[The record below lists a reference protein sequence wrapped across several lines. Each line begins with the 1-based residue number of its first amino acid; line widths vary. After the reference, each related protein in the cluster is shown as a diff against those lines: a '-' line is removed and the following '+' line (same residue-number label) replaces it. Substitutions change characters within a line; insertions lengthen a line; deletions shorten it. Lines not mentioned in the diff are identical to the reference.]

1 MILPFLAAA
10 WLLGFAVV
18 GVWGAPA
25 WVAGAWFAAAAP
37 GVWALR
43 GRGPALLLL
52 AAAALAV
59 LGAWRFEQWAS
70 EPLPDLARSLGAD
83 VTIEGRIDSE
93 PDPGLTTLRYH
104 VRAERVGAGGV
115 WRETGGRA
123 LITVR
128 ETESLAYGAPVRLS
142 GRLEEPPVL
151 EAFDYRAFLA
161 RRDIVGTMSFPRVEK
176 LGDGPR
182 GSPRALASEMRL
194 RLERSMQAALPEP
207 AASLGSGIV
216 MGRDATMPRDLTEA
230 FRETGLAHFVAVSG
244 SNIALVTALAFLL
257 FVPLVGRNWAILPAA
272 ASLGLYV
279 FLAGAE
285 ETVVRSGIMALIVL
299 VGFWLGRPRS
309 GLAALGA
316 AAIVMTA
323 AQPRLAL
330 EAGFQLSVASTA
342 GLIVFG
348 PWIHYGLAWLT
359 ARVGATGAIP
369 NVLLEVAALSLAAW
383 VAALPIIWV
392 TFGQVSLIGP
402 LVNIPTVPLF
412 ALAFWLSGATAIA
425 GAVWE
430 PAGWAIGLVAYYPL
444 AFIIWMAEA
453 GASLPRAAVAVP
465 RFGAEAALL
474 ATAVLGTLAWPA
486 YRFLAPRLAP
496 PPEAQ
501 GDIARTARAGALAG
515 GAGALVAAVVAIS
528 LWPIGGPGEL
538 QVTVLDV
545 GQGDAI
551 LVTTPNGKRV
561 VVDGG
566 PSGIVL
572 ARELSDVLPH
582 WQRGIAAVVLTHADA
597 DHVGGL
603 PALLERF
610 DVGRVYDNG
619 ETRDTAIFARF
630 AKAAGAREALHRGDV
645 FEVDGVRFEAL
656 WPIPETI
663 EGPRNASSVVLRV
676 TYGEATILLTGDIE
690 ETAQQAL
697 MAAGGF
703 DAHVLKVPHHGAS
716 TNSDGFLKASGAWVA
731 VISAGEGNRY
741 GHPTN
746 ETLVDLAGRA
756 VLRTDLHGRVT
767 IVSDGA
773 SIRVRAEHWEASF
786 APADGEG

>member
-1 MILPFLAAA
+1 MTLPLLAAA
-10 WLLGFAVV
+10 WLLGFAAV
-18 GVWGAPA
+18 GVWDAPV

-37 GVWALR
+37 GAWALR
-43 GRGPALLLL
+43 GRG
-52 AAAALAV
+52 AAALLGAAAV
-59 LGAWRFEQWAS
+59 MALLGAWRFEGWAA
-70 EPLPDLARSLGAD
+70 EPLPDLARSAGTQVAL
-83 VTIEGRIDSE
+83 EGRIDSE
-93 PDPGLTTLRYH
+93 PDPGLTTHRYH
-104 VRAERVGAGGV
+104 VRAERVEDGGV
-115 WRETGGRA
+115 WRETEGRA

-128 ETESLAYGAPVRLS
+128 QTERLGYGTPVRLS
-142 GRLEEPPVL
+142 GTLEAPPEL

-161 RRDIVGTMSFPRVEK
+161 RRDIVGTMSFPRVEQV
-176 LGDGPR
+176 GEAPR
-182 GSPRALASEMRL
+182 GSPRALAAEMRL

-207 AASLGSGIV
+207 AAALGSGIV
-216 MGRDATMPRDLTEA
+216 MGRDGTMPRELTEA

-257 FVPLVGRNWAILPAA
+257 FVPLVGRNWATLPAT
-272 ASLGLYV
+272 ASLVLYV

-285 ETVVRSGIMALIVL
+285 ETVVRAGIMALIVL

-309 GLAALGA
+309 GLAALAA

-348 PWIHYGLAWLT
+348 PWIRYALAWAA
-359 ARVGATGAIP
+359 ARLGAAGVVP
-369 NVLLEVAALSLAAW
+369 GVLLDVASLSLAAW

-402 LVNIPTVPLF
+402 LVNIPTVPVF
-412 ALAFWLSGATAIA
+412 ALAFWLSGAAAIA

-430 PAGWAIGLVAYYPL
+430 PAGWAVGLVAYYPL

-453 GASLPRAAVAVP
+453 GASVPRAAVAVP

-474 ATAVLGTLAWPA
+474 ATAVLGALAWPA
-486 YRFLAPRLAP
+486 YRYLAPRLAP
-496 PPEAQ
+496 QEPRR
-501 GDIARTARAGALAG
+501 DVVRTVRAAALTS
-515 GAGALVAAVVAIS
+515 GAGALVAAIVAVS
-528 LWPIGGPGEL
+528 VWPASGPGAL

-551 LVTTPNGKRV
+551 LVTTPNGERV

-572 ARELSDVLPH
+572 ARELGDVLPH
-582 WQRGIAAVVLTHADA
+582 WQRGIAAVVLTHPDA

-610 DVGRVYDNG
+610 DVRQVYDNG
-619 ETRDTAIFARF
+619 QPRDTAIFGEYVEE
-630 AKAAGAREALHRGDV
+630 AGTRETLRRGSA
-645 FEVDGVRFEAL
+645 FEVDGVRFETL
-656 WPIPETI
+656 WPPPGSLD
-663 EGPRNASSVVLRV
+663 GPRNTWSVVLRV
-676 TYGEATILLTGDIE
+676 TYGDATILLTGDID
-690 ETAQQAL
+690 ETAQRAL
-697 MAAGGF
+697 LASGDVG
-703 DAHVLKVPHHGAS
+703 AHVLKVPHHGAS
-716 TNSDGFLKASGAWVA
+716 TNADGFFDATRAWVT
-731 VISAGEGNRY
+731 VISAGEGNRF

-746 ETLVDLAGRA
+746 ETLVDLEGRA
-756 VLRTDLHGRVT
+756 VLRTDVHGRVT
-767 IVSDGA
+767 IVSDGE
-773 SIRVRAEHWEASF
+773 SITVRAERWEPSF
-786 APADGEG
+786 APAEGEG

>member
-1 MILPFLAAA
+1 MTLPLLAAA
-10 WLLGFAVV
+10 WLLGFAAVA
-18 GVWGAPA
+18 VWDAPV

-37 GVWALR
+37 AALVLR
-43 GRGPALLLL
+43 GRSAGVLLL
-52 AAAALAV
+52 AAAVLAL
-59 LGAWRFEQWAS
+59 LGAWRFEQWADR
-70 EPLPDLARSLGAD
+70 PLPDLARSLGGM
-83 VTIEGRIDSE
+83 VTIEGRVDSE

-104 VRAERVGAGGV
+104 VRADRVEAAGT
-115 WRETGGRA
+115 WRETEGRV

-128 ETESLAYGAPVRLS
+128 ETEQLAHGTPVRLS
-142 GRLEEPPVL
+142 GRIEEAPVL

-161 RRDIVGTMSFPRVEK
+161 RRDVVGTMSFPRVERT
-176 LGDGPR
+176 GEGPR
-182 GSPRALASEMRL
+182 GHPRALAAEMRL
-194 RLERSMQAALPEP
+194 HLERSMQAALPEP

-216 MGRDATMPRDLTEA
+216 MGRDGTMPRDLTES

-257 FVPLVGRNWAILPAA
+257 FVPLVGRNWAIAPAA
-272 ASLGLYV
+272 GSLVLYV

-285 ETVVRSGIMALIVL
+285 ETVVRAAIMALIVL

-309 GLAALGA
+309 GLAALAA

-348 PWIHYGLAWLT
+348 PWIHYGLAWTLG
-359 ARVGATGAIP
+359 RLGAAGVVP

-383 VAALPIIWV
+383 VAALPLLWV

-402 LVNIPTVPLF
+402 LVNIPTVPVF
-412 ALAFWLSGATAIA
+412 AVAFWLSGAAAVA
-425 GAVWE
+425 GPLWE
-430 PAGWAIGLVAYYPL
+430 PAGWAIGLAAYYPL

-453 GASLPRAAVAVP
+453 GASVPRAAVAVP
-465 RFGAEAALL
+465 RFGAEAAV
-474 ATAVLGTLAWPA
+474 AAMVALGALAWPA
-486 YRFLAPRLAP
+486 YRHLAPRLAP
-496 PPEAQ
+496 PDSP
-501 GDIARTARAGALAG
+501 AGAVRTVRAAALASA
-515 GAGALVAAVVAIS
+515 AGALVAAVVAIS
-528 LWPIGGPGEL
+528 VWPAGGPGTL

-551 LVTTPNGKRV
+551 LVTTPNGERV

-566 PSGIVL
+566 PSGLVL

-582 WQRGIAAVVLTHADA
+582 WEREIAAVVLTHADS
-597 DHVGGL
+597 DHIGGL
-603 PALLERF
+603 PALLDRF

-619 ETRDTAIFARF
+619 EQRETAIFERF
-630 AKAAGAREALHRGDV
+630 EERAGARHALRRGDA

-656 WPIPETI
+656 WPPAGPL
-663 EGPRNASSVVLRV
+663 EGPRNTLSVVLRV
-676 TYGEATILLTGDIE
+676 TYGDAVILLTGDIE
-690 ETAQQAL
+690 GTAQRAL
-697 MAAGGF
+697 MATGAIG
-703 DAHVLKVPHHGAS
+703 AHVLKVPHHGAS
-716 TNSDGFLKASGAWVA
+716 TNADGFLQDTGARVA
-731 VISAGEGNRY
+731 VISAGEGNRF
-741 GHPTN
+741 GHPTD

-767 IVSDGA
+767 IVSDGT
-773 SIRVRAEHWEASF
+773 SITVLAERWEGSF
-786 APADGEG
+786 APAEGEG

>member
-1 MILPFLAAA
+1 MTLPFLAAA

-18 GVWGAPA
+18 GVWDAPV

-37 GVWALR
+37 GAWALR
-43 GRGPALLLL
+43 GRG
-52 AAAALAV
+52 AAALLGAAAV
-59 LGAWRFEQWAS
+59 LALLGAWRFEGWAA
-70 EPLPDLARSLGAD
+70 EPLPDLARSVGAE

-93 PDPGLTTLRYH
+93 PDPGLTTNRYH
-104 VRAERVGAGGV
+104 VRAERVEDGGT
-115 WRETGGRA
+115 WRETEGRT

-128 ETESLAYGAPVRLS
+128 QTDELGYGTPVRLS
-142 GRLEEPPVL
+142 GRLEAPPVL

-161 RRDIVGTMSFPRVEK
+161 RRGVVGTMSFPRVEQT
-176 LGDGPR
+176 GEGPR
-182 GSPRALASEMRL
+182 GSPRALAAEMRL
-194 RLERSMQAALPEP
+194 QLERSMQAALPEP
-207 AASLGSGIV
+207 AAALGSGIV
-216 MGRDATMPRDLTEA
+216 MGRDGTMPRELTQA

-257 FVPLVGRNWAILPAA
+257 FVPLVGRNWATVPAT
-272 ASLGLYV
+272 ASLVLYV

-285 ETVVRSGIMALIVL
+285 ETVVRAAIMALIVL

-309 GLAALGA
+309 GLAALAA
-316 AAIVMTA
+316 AAIVMTT

-348 PWIHYGLAWLT
+348 PWIRYGLAWVA
-359 ARVGATGAIP
+359 ARVGAAGAVP
-369 NVLLEVAALSLAAW
+369 NVLLEVASLSLAAW

-402 LVNIPTVPLF
+402 LVNIPTVPVF
-412 ALAFWLSGATAIA
+412 AIAFWLSGAAAIA

-453 GASLPRAAVAVP
+453 GASLPRAAVTVP
-465 RFGAEAALL
+465 RFGPEAALF
-474 ATAVLGTLAWPA
+474 ATVALGALAWPA
-486 YRFLAPRLAP
+486 YRYLAPRLADREP
-496 PPEAQ
+496 RR
-501 GDIARTARAGALAG
+501 DVVRTVRAAALAS
-515 GAGALVAAVVAIS
+515 GAGALVAAIVAVS
-528 LWPIGGPGEL
+528 VWPAGGPGTL

-551 LVTTPNGKRV
+551 LVTTPNGERV

-572 ARELSDVLPH
+572 AQELGDVLPH
-582 WQRGIAAVVLTHADA
+582 WQREVAAVVLTHADA
-597 DHVGGL
+597 DHVGGM

-610 DVGRVYDNG
+610 NVRQVYDNG
-619 ETRDTAIFARF
+619 EARDTAVFGEYEA
-630 AKAAGAREALHRGDV
+630 AAGTRQTLRRGDV
-645 FEVDGVRFEAL
+645 FEIDGVRFEAL
-656 WPIPETI
+656 WPPPGVL
-663 EGPRNASSVVLRV
+663 EGPRNTWSVVLRV

-690 ETAQQAL
+690 KEAQRAL
-697 MAAGGF
+697 IATGDI

-716 TNSDGFLKASGAWVA
+716 TNADGFFDATGAWVT
-731 VISAGEGNRY
+731 VISAGEGNRF
-741 GHPTN
+741 GHPTD
-746 ETLVDLAGRA
+746 ETLVDLEGRA
-756 VLRTDLHGRVT
+756 VLRTDVHGRLT
-767 IVSDGA
+767 IVSDGE
-773 SIRVRAEHWEASF
+773 SITVRAERWVPSF
-786 APADGEG
+786 APAEGEG

>member
-1 MILPFLAAA
+1 MILPFLAVA

-37 GVWALR
+37 GVWALK

-52 AAAALAV
+52 AAAVLAV
-59 LGAWRFEQWAS
+59 LGAWRFEQWAAQ
-70 EPLPDLARSLGAD
+70 PLPDLARSLGAD

-115 WRETGGRA
+115 WRETEGRA

-128 ETESLAYGAPVRLS
+128 ETESLVYGAPVRLS

-161 RRDIVGTMSFPRVEK
+161 RRDVVGTMSFPQVER

-272 ASLGLYV
+272 GSLVLYV
-279 FLAGAE
+279 FLAGAD

-348 PWIHYGLAWLT
+348 PWIHYGLAWIT
-359 ARVGATGAIP
+359 ARVGAAGAIP

-402 LVNIPTVPLF
+402 LVNIPTVPVF

-430 PAGWAIGLVAYYPL
+430 PAGWVIGLVAYYPL

-474 ATAVLGTLAWPA
+474 ATMVLGTLAWPA

-501 GDIARTARAGALAG
+501 GGIAGTVRAAALAS
-515 GAGALVAAVVAIS
+515 GAGALVAAVAAIS
-528 LWPIGGPGEL
+528 VWPIGGPGEL

-551 LVTTPNGKRV
+551 LVTTPNGERV

-582 WQRGIAAVVLTHADA
+582 WQRGISAVVLTHADA
-597 DHVGGL
+597 DHVSGL

-630 AKAAGAREALHRGDV
+630 DRAAGARETLHRGDV

-656 WPIPETI
+656 WPASEAS

-697 MAAGGF
+697 MAAGGI

-716 TNSDGFLKASGAWVA
+716 TNSDGFLEASGAWVA
-731 VISAGEGNRY
+731 VISAGEGNRF
-741 GHPTN
+741 GHPTT

-756 VLRTDLHGRVT
+756 VLRTDLHGRMT

-773 SIRVRAEHWEASF
+773 SISVRAEHWEPSF
-786 APADGEG
+786 APAEGEG